1 MLVHATKEFT
11 RFARRADIDDRELCA
26 AARRAGRGLID
37 ADLGAGL
44 IKQRIPR
51 KGQGRSGGF
60 RTLAAFRQNHRCVF
74 LYGFPKNERDNISD
88 RELAHWRKVSA
99 AFLQMTREKLA
110 ELADVDEVREVICED

>member
-1 MLVHATKEFT
+1 M
-11 RFARRADIDDRELCA
+11 RFGRRADIDERELCA
-26 AARRAGRGLID
+26 AAKRAERGLID

-74 LYGFPKNERDNISD
+74 LYGFPKNERDNIGD

-99 AFLQMTREKLA
+99 AFLQMTRDKLA
-110 ELADVDEVREVICED
+110 ELADAGELREVICED

>member
-1 MLVHATKEFT
+1 M

-51 KGQGRSGGF
+51 KGAVAEAFAPLQPF
-60 RTLAAFRQNHRCVF
+60 ARTTVF

-88 RELAHWRKVSA
+88 RELAHWRKVGA
-99 AFLQMTREKLA
+99 AYLQMTREKLA

>member
-1 MLVHATKEFT
+1 M

-44 IKQRIPR
+44 IKQRLPR

-74 LYGFPKNERDNISD
+74 LYGFPRTSGTTSAIA
-88 RELAHWRKVSA
+88 LAHWRKVSA

>member
-1 MLVHATKEFT
+1 VRVYSTKEFM

-37 ADLGAGL
+37 ADLRAGL
-44 IKQRIPR
+44 IKQRIPL

-99 AFLQMTREKLA
+99 AYLQMTRENLA
-110 ELADVDEVREVICED
+110 ELADVDEMREVICED